1 MTREEIIRLARE
13 AGLTGLMAQN
23 GAQSGM
29 IPNPWQELFKD
40 LNRFEFKVALVGLA
54 ISLIVLAATFL
65 TV

>member
-1 MTREEIIRLARE
+1 
-13 AGLTGLMAQN
+13 MAQN

-29 IPNPWQELFKD
+29 TPNPWQELFKD